1 MPGDGETAEAKS
13 REKVDDRV
21 DEGIS
26 PGHIAGCRRAAH
38 VAEKKSMS
46 RKKSAGKTRTQ
57 TKELIEFKDSG
68 IHGMGGFALRKIKKG
83 TPLIEYVGEKIT
95 KAEAARRIAANNPF
109 IFSLDDEWDVDG
121 DVSWNPA
128 RFLNHSCE
136 PNAEAEIFDDQI
148 WILAL
153 REIRPGEEITF
164 NYSYDLEN
172 YEENPCR
179 CGSAKCVG
187 YMVAEEFFPKFA
199 R

>member
-1 MPGDGETAEAKS
+1 MTS
-13 REKVDDRV
+13 Q
-21 DEGIS
+21 
-26 PGHIAGCRRAAH
+26 
-38 VAEKKSMS
+38 
-46 RKKSAGKTRTQ
+46 KSAAKTRKQ
-57 TKELIEFKDSG
+57 TRETIAFRDSG

-83 TPLIEYVGEKIT
+83 TPLIEYVGEKID
-95 KAEAARRIAANNPF
+95 KAEAAKRIAADNPF

-153 REIRPGEEITF
+153 RDIRPGEEITF
-164 NYSYDLEN
+164 NYSYDMEN

-187 YMVAEEFFPKFA
+187 YMVAEEFFPKFG